1 MAKKNILI
9 TDSDANYLE
18 NFERFLRNNHSD
30 KFIINTASNA
40 DGVRAFVD
48 NSDRKI
54 DILLISPDTYIDRLK
69 NYASV
74 VMILSN
80 GVIPIQ
86 LEKFPVIK
94 KYQSGDAIVHAI
106 SRAYAEAKP
115 NEFDISQING
125 ECEITGVFSPI
136 GGSGKTTLATLLAAH
151 LAANNKVLFFSMEQ
165 FQYTEHFFSGSSR
178 FNMSDFL
185 YFVHKGDNDLLAN
198 LNRMLITDVNLN
210 VNFLNSPMCFVD
222 LNKIEKEKW
231 NAFLKALVLFGLFNK
246 VIIDLPSNLD
256 DQVLEVLSSCS
267 KVVVPV
273 LDDRISVLKVNRLVH
288 DLTQIDDEI
297 LLKKFIYVLNKYN
310 GFQPHTE
317 INIFATLPA
326 DSEALLNLAITDIKR
341 RPFWGEL
348 VKLSSKLDEIRS

>member
-1 MAKKNILI
+1 VAKKNILI
-9 TDSDANYLE
+9 TDSDMNYLE

-40 DGVRAFVD
+40 DGVRSFAD
-48 NSDRKI
+48 NSDRRI
-54 DILLISPDTYIDRLK
+54 DILLISPDTYTERVK

-86 LEKFPVIK
+86 LEKYPVIK
-94 KYQSGDAIVHAI
+94 KYQAGDAIVHAI

-136 GGSGKTTLATLLAAH
+136 GGSGKTTVAALLASY
-151 LAANNKVLFFSMEQ
+151 LAENNKVLFFSMEQ
-165 FQYTEHFFSGSSR
+165 FQYTENFFSGSSR
-178 FNMSDFL
+178 YNLSDFL
-185 YFVHKGDNDLLAN
+185 YFVHRGDNDLLAN

-231 NAFLKALVLFGLFNK
+231 NAFLKSLALFGLFNK
-246 VIIDLPSNLD
+246 VVIDLPSHLD
-256 DQVLEVLSSCS
+256 DSIIEVLSSCS
-267 KVVVPV
+267 KVIVPV
-273 LDDRISVLKVNRLVH
+273 LDDRISVLKVNRMLH

-297 LLKKFIYVLNKYN
+297 LLKKFIYILNKYK
-310 GFQPHTE
+310 GFHPHTE
-317 INIFATLPA
+317 ISIFSTLPA
-326 DSEALLNLAITDIKR
+326 DSEALLNLTMPEIKR

-348 VKLSSKLDEIRS
+348 VKLSAMLDEIRS